1 MSRDTVG
8 DNKALQVDTSTVQSA
23 QAEQENTPLDEYYK
37 CNFIPDSKGSECLQ

>member
-23 QAEQENTPLDEYYK
+23 QAEQENTPLDKYYK
-37 CNFIPDSKGSECLQ
+37 CNFIPDSTGSECLQ